1 MILTKSFGSVFSTF
15 WISMCQELDVM
26 FLTKG
31 YKLLKDT
38 IQNMLHEW
46 QVPSLPVSVFSWIEY
61 TCKCV
66 SMEEMMTGVFI
77 QFFIEDLSIKD
88 SKIELDK
95 KFHLF
100 FFHRDI
106 HISNSV

>member
-1 MILTKSFGSVFSTF
+1 MISTKSFGSVFSTF

-26 FLTKG
+26 FITKV

-61 TCKCV
+61 TCKYV
-66 SMEEMMTGVFI
+66 SMEEMTNGVFI
-77 QFFIEDLSIKD
+77 QFFIEDLSI
-88 SKIELDK
+88 
-95 KFHLF
+95 
-100 FFHRDI
+100 
-106 HISNSV
+106 

>member
-46 QVPSLPVSVFSWIEY
+46 QFPSLPVSVFSWIEY
-61 TCKCV
+61 TGKCV
-66 SMEEMMTGVFI
+66 SWRRWRLGF
-77 QFFIEDLSIKD
+77 LYNSLL
-88 SKIELDK
+88 KI
-95 KFHLF
+95 
-100 FFHRDI
+100 
-106 HISNSV
+106 